1 MAVKRRQ
8 DHWIC
13 YWFKIKKG
21 CMLLNLHHRLFV
33 FLHNIKCFGKKKIGR
48 QFNKSV
54 AVVDQ
59 FYIKNCPLGA
69 TNLVK
74 SSDKNTD
81 AYSGYEIAF
90 D

>member
-1 MAVKRRQ
+1 MF
-8 DHWIC
+8 W
-13 YWFKIKKG
+13 
-21 CMLLNLHHRLFV
+21 
-33 FLHNIKCFGKKKIGR
+33 KKKIGR
-48 QFNKSV
+48 QYNKSV